1 MKCEEFE
8 AMGLD
13 VGRDASLTEA
23 ERIAAA
29 KHVNSCPRCAA
40 LENSW
45 QVARLELRALAVD
58 TVTAQTPARVEMRLG
73 QEFRTQ
79 HHTRK
84 MQRGAVVAAWALA
97 AAAVVAGLL
106 GWQA

>member
-13 VGRDASLTEA
+13 AGRDAALSEA
-23 ERIAAA
+23 QRIAAA

-45 QVARLELRALAVD
+45 QVARLELRALAAD
-58 TVTAQTPARVEMRLG
+58 HQSANRDPFTCSGLHQLL
-73 QEFRTQ
+73 
-79 HHTRK
+79 
-84 MQRGAVVAAWALA
+84 RGDRILSPK
-97 AAAVVAGLL
+97 L
-106 GWQA
+106 